1 METYHGG
8 RKWSGGDSSKPFLL
22 DSELPDWSGVRWKTF
37 LFNARATV
45 TLDMTEWGPAQV
57 AVYFCINSDRL
68 PLAEWERCTTYVYV
82 PTNRE
87 RNLISFTI
95 KGPPAPLNL
104 LGHVPSRQIEA
115 NCSVI
120 PHSFFCI
127 MCSLISR
134 HRQSLNIF
142 WIATSAISRNVRDK
156 KIIIL

>member
-68 PLAEWERCTTYVYV
+68 PLAEWERCATY
-82 PTNRE
+82 TSMCQQTGRE
-87 RNLISFTI
+87 
-95 KGPPAPLNL
+95 
-104 LGHVPSRQIEA
+104 
-115 NCSVI
+115 
-120 PHSFFCI
+120 
-127 MCSLISR
+127 
-134 HRQSLNIF
+134 
-142 WIATSAISRNVRDK
+142 
-156 KIIIL
+156 ILYLSP